1 MTTFP
6 DRSSGSV
13 MRRYGSHAL
22 TFNPLC
28 AQSVVTALPHLP
40 AAPTVVELG
49 NQSFR
54 VGRDRLRPLAD
65 RLRAGGNAAAADG
78 LLALPAAGGPEAP
91 LTEDFYRAL
100 GFRDYLAID
109 VNTKYGSVVMDL
121 NRDLADE
128 LDFRR
133 TFDLVTNLGTGE
145 HVFDQRRVLENIH
158 NLTAPGGVM
167 VHIMPFV
174 NWLNH
179 GFYNFHPVL
188 YTDLA
193 AANGYRLL
201 ELWLGNGRG
210 FHVPVDLDARTPPP
224 PTPVDPGRARARL
237 ARLARGVRSALGR
250 TPTSA
255 DGRLALTDV
264 IREVT
269 PSAAAPGYPLP
280 RAIERVMH
288 ADSGKSHSDYPV
300 MGNVLIVAV
309 LQKPTDAPFTVPMA
323 GRYLADIEG
332 DALRGQYASQT
343 GPEGAGEPAPDP
355 GR

>member
-1 MTTFP
+1 
-6 DRSSGSV
+6 V
-13 MRRYGSHAL
+13 A
-22 TFNPLC
+22 
-28 AQSVVTALPHLP
+28 ALPHLP
-40 AAPTVVELG
+40 AQPTVVELG

-54 VGRDRLRPLAD
+54 VNRHELRPIAAEA
-65 RLRAGGNAAAADG
+65 RAAGNAAAADG
-78 LLALPAAGGPEAP
+78 LLALPPLAGKHPP

-121 NRDLADE
+121 NRDLAGE
-128 LDFRR
+128 LDFRQ

-145 HVFDQRRVLENIH
+145 HVFDQRRVLENVH

-167 VHIMPFV
+167 VHVMPFV

-193 AANGYRLL
+193 SANGYRIH

-210 FHVPVDLDARTPPP
+210 FHLPVALDARTPPP
-224 PTPVDPGRARARL
+224 LAPAASGRARARL
-237 ARLARGVRSALGR
+237 ARLSRGVRSAFRR
-250 TPTSA
+250 TPTSP
-255 DGRLALTDV
+255 DGQLALTDV

-288 ADSGKSHSDYPV
+288 AESGKSHSDYPV
-300 MGNVLIVAV
+300 MGNVLVVAV
-309 LQKPTDAPFTVPMA
+309 LQKPHDAPFAVPMA
-323 GRYLADIEG
+323 GRYLADIESDSLLG
-332 DALRGQYASQT
+332 EYAAQS
-343 GPEGAGEPAPDP
+343 PAPDP
-355 GR
+355 GP